1 LEDEQL
7 MSRLKLRTF
16 SIGILLVSATLG
28 LSLNFS
34 EGIIA
39 SSDQN
44 FNDKD
49 GINQL
54 RDGFANQSAAIQAEG
69 QNQGQD
75 IQVETDFFFLPAV
88 SNVIQSVIGGLGS
101 IITLGNQALSL
112 TGLNVPPAIR
122 NLINIVVLGVVFA
135 ALSAYRSFDI

>member
-1 LEDEQL
+1 

-39 SSDQN
+39 SSDQQFDN
-44 FNDKD
+44 KD

-88 SNVIQSVIGGLGS
+88 SNVIQSVISGLGS

>member
-1 LEDEQL
+1 

-39 SSDQN
+39 SSDQQFDN
-44 FNDKD
+44 KD

-54 RDGFANQSAAIQAEG
+54 RDGFANQSGAIQAEG

>member
-1 LEDEQL
+1 

-39 SSDQN
+39 SSGQN
-44 FNDKD
+44 FDNKD
-49 GINQL
+49 SINQL
-54 RDGFANQSAAIQAEG
+54 RDGFANQSGAIQAEG

-88 SNVIQSVIGGLGS
+88 SMLY
-101 IITLGNQALSL
+101 SL
-112 TGLNVPPAIR
+112 L
-122 NLINIVVLGVVFA
+122 
-135 ALSAYRSFDI
+135 

>member
-1 LEDEQL
+1 

-39 SSDQN
+39 TSDQQFDN
-44 FNDKD
+44 KD

-54 RDGFANQSAAIQAEG
+54 RDGFANESAAIQAEG

-101 IITLGNQALSL
+101 IITLGNEALSL

>member
-1 LEDEQL
+1 

-16 SIGILLVSATLG
+16 SIGVLLVSATLG

-39 SSDQN
+39 SSDQQFDN
-44 FNDKD
+44 KD

-88 SNVIQSVIGGLGS
+88 SNVIQSVISGLGS

>member
-1 LEDEQL
+1 

-39 SSDQN
+39 GSDQQ
-44 FNDKD
+44 FDDKD

-54 RDGFANQSAAIQAEG
+54 RDGFANESAAIQAEG

>member
-1 LEDEQL
+1 

-39 SSDQN
+39 SSGQN
-44 FNDKD
+44 FDNKD
-49 GINQL
+49 SINQL
-54 RDGFANQSAAIQAEG
+54 RDGFANQSGAIQAEG

>member
-1 LEDEQL
+1 V
-7 MSRLKLRTF
+7 SRLKLRTF

-39 SSDQN
+39 SSDQQFDN
-44 FNDKD
+44 KD

-54 RDGFANQSAAIQAEG
+54 RDGFANESAAIQAEG

>member
-1 LEDEQL
+1 

>member
-1 LEDEQL
+1 

-34 EGIIA
+34 EGIIT
-39 SSDQN
+39 SSDQQFDN
-44 FNDKD
+44 KD
-49 GINQL
+49 SINQL
-54 RDGFANQSAAIQAEG
+54 RDGFANESAAIQAEG

>member
-1 LEDEQL
+1 

-39 SSDQN
+39 SSDQQFDN
-44 FNDKD
+44 KD

-54 RDGFANQSAAIQAEG
+54 RDGFAKESAAIQAEG

-88 SNVIQSVIGGLGS
+88 SNVIQSVISGLGS

>member
-1 LEDEQL
+1 

-34 EGIIA
+34 EGIIS
-39 SSDQN
+39 SSDQQFDN
-44 FNDKD
+44 KD
-49 GINQL
+49 SINQL
-54 RDGFANQSAAIQAEG
+54 RDGFANESAGIQAEG

>member
-1 LEDEQL
+1 

-39 SSDQN
+39 SSDQKFDN
-44 FNDKD
+44 KD

-54 RDGFANQSAAIQAEG
+54 RDGFANESAAIQAEG

>member
-1 LEDEQL
+1 

-39 SSDQN
+39 SSDQQFDN
-44 FNDKD
+44 KD

>member
-1 LEDEQL
+1 

-16 SIGILLVSATLG
+16 SIGVLLVSATLG

-39 SSDQN
+39 SSDQQ
-44 FNDKD
+44 FDKKD

-54 RDGFANQSAAIQAEG
+54 RDGFANESAAIQAEG

>member
-1 LEDEQL
+1 

-39 SSDQN
+39 SSDQQFDN
-44 FNDKD
+44 KD

-54 RDGFANQSAAIQAEG
+54 RDGFANESAAIQAEG

-101 IITLGNQALSL
+101 IITLGNEALSL

>member
-1 LEDEQL
+1 
-7 MSRLKLRTF
+7 MTRLKLRTF

-39 SSDQN
+39 SSDQK

>member
-1 LEDEQL
+1 

-34 EGIIA
+34 EGLIA
-39 SSDQN
+39 SSDQQFDN
-44 FNDKD
+44 KD

-54 RDGFANQSAAIQAEG
+54 RDGFANESAAIQAEG

>member
-1 LEDEQL
+1 

-16 SIGILLVSATLG
+16 SIGVLLVSATLG

-39 SSDQN
+39 SSDQQFDN
-44 FNDKD
+44 KD

-54 RDGFANQSAAIQAEG
+54 RDGFANESAAIQAEG
-69 QNQGQD
+69 QNQSQD

>member
-1 LEDEQL
+1 

-39 SSDQN
+39 SSDQDFDN
-44 FNDKD
+44 KD
-49 GINQL
+49 SINQL

>member
-1 LEDEQL
+1 LEDEQSV
-7 MSRLKLRTF
+7 SRLKLRTF

-39 SSDQN
+39 SSDQQFDN
-44 FNDKD
+44 KD

-54 RDGFANQSAAIQAEG
+54 RDGFANESAAIQAEG

>member
-1 LEDEQL
+1 

-39 SSDQN
+39 SSDQQFDN
-44 FNDKD
+44 KD

-54 RDGFANQSAAIQAEG
+54 REGFANESAAIQAEG

-88 SNVIQSVIGGLGS
+88 SNVIQSVISGLGS

>member
-1 LEDEQL
+1 

-16 SIGILLVSATLG
+16 SIGVLLVSATLG

-39 SSDQN
+39 SSDQQFDN
-44 FNDKD
+44 KD

-54 RDGFANQSAAIQAEG
+54 RDGFANESAAIQAEG

>member
-1 LEDEQL
+1 

-39 SSDQN
+39 SSDQQFDN
-44 FNDKD
+44 KD

-54 RDGFANQSAAIQAEG
+54 RDGFANESAAIQAEG

>member
-1 LEDEQL
+1 
-7 MSRLKLRTF
+7 
-16 SIGILLVSATLG
+16 
-28 LSLNFS
+28 LNFS

-39 SSDQN
+39 SSDQQFDN
-44 FNDKD
+44 KD

-54 RDGFANQSAAIQAEG
+54 RDGFANESAAIQAEG

>member
-1 LEDEQL
+1 

-34 EGIIA
+34 EGLIA
-39 SSDQN
+39 SSDQQFDN
-44 FNDKD
+44 KN

-54 RDGFANQSAAIQAEG
+54 RDGFANESAAIQAEG